1 MLQWLTRSYKISIP
15 TPLHLL
21 VTCSTASPRPPC
33 FFHKLNR
40 YSLIS
45 SLCFHYSFS
54 LEYSSHS
61 YSFGF
66 ILSLPSS
73 LCSHVILS
81 QSHTPPTLQRCCLLL
96 LICYYLFLLH
106 FKLCLGQYHPLLSIY
121 LFPRE
126 KRTSVLFSAGAP
138 ECRTVPDF
146 PFKKTGHDW

>member
-1 MLQWLTRSYKISIP
+1 M
-15 TPLHLL
+15 
-21 VTCSTASPRPPC
+21 TCSTESPRPPC

-45 SLCFHYSFS
+45 SLCFHYSLS
-54 LEYSSHS
+54 LECSSHS
-61 YSFGF
+61 DSLGF
-66 ILSLPSS
+66 ILSRPSS

-81 QSHTPPTLQRCCLLL
+81 QSHTPTTLQRRCPLL

-106 FKLCLGQYHPLLSIY
+106 FKLCLGQYHHLYPLLSIS
-121 LFPRE
+121 LSPRE

-138 ECRTVPDF
+138 ECRIVPDF